1 MKLIA
6 TLSAL
11 ALVAAAPGDVTTS
24 SPVADAAMR
33 GERETMRAL
42 LKDGSDVNAA
52 QGDGMTA
59 LHWAALSNDREMA
72 EVLLYAGANVKAATR
87 LGSYTPLVL
96 ASRNGNAI
104 LVDTLLKAGADA
116 NATTST
122 GASALMLAAA
132 SGSADAVRLLLDSGA
147 EVNAKESSQGQTA
160 LMFAAGYNRVEAL
173 GVLLERGA
181 DPALATNAMNLPEL
195 DKAFKEA
202 LEKRQKHYQEER
214 KAAAAEKAGTPAKS
228 EDTEAKREESQGGQG
243 EKSAFA
249 KLFGWM
255 SPGKEKKEADD
266 PRRRRFRRDPFAD
279 LVGVQGGMTA
289 LLLAARD
296 GRTGVVEALLD
307 AGANVNQVSE
317 GSKTSPLL
325 IATMNGHWDLAGY
338 LLSKG
343 ADPNLANEPAGV
355 TPLYATINLRW
366 APHTGYPQPTAQ
378 LQQTLTHLELM
389 KALLEKGADPNVR
402 VKKKVWFTGY
412 NFDTS
417 GVDEEGATPFWRAA
431 YGSDVDAMRLLKSFG
446 ADPGIPTKAPPSRPR
461 VADQQGRPIKDV
473 SGLKPVPVG
482 GPAITPLH
490 AASGAGFGEGFAA
503 NDHRNHPAGFLPA
516 VKYLVEECGADV
528 NARDHEGSTPL
539 HNAAARGDV
548 EMIKYLVSKGA
559 DVTIVNREG
568 QTTADM
574 ANGPVQRIQPWPE
587 ALALLESLGSKN
599 NHKCVSC

>member
-1 MKLIA
+1 MRLIA

-11 ALVAAAPGDVTTS
+11 AMVAAAPRDISTS
-24 SPVADAAMR
+24 PAPVADAAMR
-33 GERETMRAL
+33 GERETLRAL
-42 LKDGSDVNAA
+42 LKDGGDANAA

-59 LHWAALSNDREMA
+59 LHWAALSNDLEMA

-87 LGSYTPLVL
+87 LGAYTPLVL
-96 ASRNGNAI
+96 ASRNGNAV
-104 LVDTLLKAGADA
+104 LVERLLRAGSDA
-116 NATTST
+116 NGTTST

-132 SGSADAVRLLLDSGA
+132 SGSADAVRHLLDAGA
-147 EVNAKESSQGQTA
+147 AVNARESSQGQTA
-160 LMFAAGYNRVEAL
+160 LMFAAAFAREEAV

-181 DPALATNAMNLPEL
+181 DPALATNVMNLPEL

-202 LEKRQKHYQEER
+202 LEKRQKHYQNER
-214 KAAAAEKAGTPAKS
+214 KAAAAAKAGKPEKP
-228 EDTEAKREESQGGQG
+228 ENEEAEPKKEEG
-243 EKSAFA
+243 KSAFA
-249 KLFGWM
+249 KIFGWI
-255 SPGKEKKEADD
+255 SPGKEKKEAEDS
-266 PRRRRFRRDPFAD
+266 RRRRFRRDPFAD

-296 GRTGVVEALLD
+296 GHTGVVTALLD

-325 IATMNGHWDLAGY
+325 IATMNGHFDLASY
-338 LLSKG
+338 LLERG
-343 ADPNLANEPAGV
+343 ADPNLANEPARV
-355 TPLYATINLRW
+355 TPLYAAINLKW
-366 APHTGYPQPTAQ
+366 APHSGYPQPTAQ
-378 LQQTLTHLELM
+378 FQQTMTHLDLM
-389 KALLEKGADPNVR
+389 KALLDRGADPNAR
-402 VKKKVWFTGY
+402 LKKKVWFSGY

-431 YGSDVDAMRLLKSFG
+431 YGSDVDAMRLLKSYG
-446 ADPGIPTKAPPSRPR
+446 ADPKVPTKAPPQRPR

-548 EMIKYLVSKGA
+548 EMIRYLVSKGA
-559 DVTIVNREG
+559 DVTAVNREG

-587 ALALLESLGSKN
+587 ALALLESLGAKN